1 MSSQAKQLPEPI
13 LPAKRVPLKDS
24 SRHFTNVN
32 KTQDPE
38 HRKATITAKVRS
50 LSSTTDVSRVK
61 KVQKQQQ
68 PKQDIQQDGIA
79 GSQLR
84 HQRHPANT
92 RLTGNQLRQWQ
103 QSWRR
108 IMKVSVVYFEEN
120 SRRHE
125 RENIRATAAFKNL
138 GARIA
143 KFFSDA
149 VTIIISMRPYNK
161 HGEYPQ
167 GDIFRVARKKELKVW
182 NYDKVF
188 RFMHHLGEPIPDTQP
203 ESKLSSLLKNEKL
216 FGPNDR
222 DPNAKRDDMKYF
234 SNLYIYAYDLR
245 QQTRPIAIREWARNN
260 DYPKLC
266 KSTNGRSMFVEDSH
280 PRTDSAAL
288 KRHTR
293 RVVYLAE
300 IAEYR
305 QNLIEASYVGC
316 NEKCPSADKRAA
328 YRTMWERQYYHG
340 SSEAEKESD
349 GLIEER
355 TANLKRENFNDSH
368 DDDSI
373 VKREQKH
380 SESLL
385 QYELKISDVTLDGQQ
400 FNAAKSNGLP
410 VLPEKSTLTDT
421 DMRRIP
427 ILAPPG
433 SHGEISQKDAYKQLM
448 EIEHSRMRGR
458 KEDGSLP
465 ALLHRE
471 DSLMTLSGS
480 KFKNEYGEIQASG
493 VQNQSCS
500 TAISGNNIG
509 NGLAPS
515 YSLVYNKKIA
525 NDKKKTISFDN
536 SKGDDAKLKN
546 NLLLK
551 SGKIAEIEK
560 ENLVPKTNTLRLS
573 TKVKLERKH
582 SLGSQ
587 TLEAVTKR
595 RKILELDRIAE
606 QKATEFI
613 LEKKKLEKESSI
625 EPRELSTAFK
635 HAEETGLKLKRKRE
649 VQKAER
655 MKKAKHDSKPGY
667 CENCRVKYA
676 DFAEHIQT
684 DKHRQFALNPAN
696 FREIDDLINTVNLTR
711 RMGL

>member
-1 MSSQAKQLPEPI
+1 MSSQENRSPET
-13 LPAKRVPLKDS
+13 LLQSKRVPLKDS
-24 SRHFTNVN
+24 SRRFTNLN
-32 KTQDPE
+32 KAQDLE
-38 HRKATITAKVRS
+38 HRKSIVTIKAQNTAPV
-50 LSSTTDVSRVK
+50 TDVTSLKSIK
-61 KVQKQQQ
+61 KPQQSQ
-68 PKQDIQQDGIA
+68 PEPQQAVSG
-79 GSQLR
+79 GHLR
-84 HQRHPANT
+84 HQRHPAST

-120 SRRHE
+120 TRRHE

-143 KFFSDA
+143 KFFSDS
-149 VTIIISMRPYNK
+149 VTIIVSMRPYNK
-161 HGEYPQ
+161 RGEYPQ

-182 NYDKVF
+182 NYEKVF
-188 RFMHHLGEPIPDTQP
+188 RFMHHLGEPVPDTQP

-234 SNLYIYAYDLR
+234 TNLYIYAYDLR
-245 QQTRPIAIREWARNN
+245 QQTRPVAIREWSRNH

-266 KSTNGRSMFVEDSH
+266 KSTNGRSLFVHDSH
-280 PRTDSAAL
+280 PKSESSAL

-300 IAEYR
+300 VAEYR
-305 QNLIEASYVGC
+305 QNLIEASYVGSS
-316 NEKCPSADKRAA
+316 EKCPTPDQRAA
-328 YRTMWERQYYHG
+328 YRTSWEREYYHG
-340 SSEAEKESD
+340 GVETEMESEAVSD
-349 GLIEER
+349 DD
-355 TANLKRENFNDSH
+355 TANSKREVSRETFDKQAFIKKEPKNTENLLDYKPKAGSH
-368 DDDSI
+368 TSKERKFKVTAD
-373 VKREQKH
+373 H
-380 SESLL
+380 
-385 QYELKISDVTLDGQQ
+385 ELP
-400 FNAAKSNGLP
+400 A
-410 VLPEKSTLTDT
+410 LPEKSVLADT
-421 DMRRIP
+421 EMGRIP
-427 ILAPPG
+427 VLAPPDA
-433 SHGEISQKDAYKQLM
+433 HGEIGQKDANRQLL
-448 EIEHSRMRGR
+448 EIERSRMVDN
-458 KEDGSLP
+458 EASGSLP

-525 NDKKKTISFDN
+525 NDKKKTISFNRSKRDN
-536 SKGDDAKLKN
+536 VKINDSMPLNG
-546 NLLLK
+546 
-551 SGKIAEIEK
+551 GKVSALDK
-560 ENLVPKTNTLRLS
+560 ENVVPKTNADQ
-573 TKVKLERKH
+573 LETRVRIVRKH
-582 SLGSQ
+582 AAGGQ

-595 RKILELDRIAE
+595 RKMVELDKIAE
-606 QKATEFI
+606 QKATEFV
-613 LEKKKLEKESSI
+613 LEKKKLEKETSA
-625 EPRELSTAFK
+625 EPRELCTAFK

-649 VQKAER
+649 MQKAER
-655 MKKAKHDSKPGY
+655 IKKAKHDSKPGY

-676 DFAEHIQT
+676 DFGEHIQT